1 VTSPILP
8 DVVDEARRLL
18 AAAEDEGLRLRLIGG
33 AAVRLHVEGELNP
46 VFAREIRDIDV
57 VTGKGDGRRAG
68 SFLEAQ
74 GYVANRT
81 FNAMHGARRMLFY
94 DEANSRQLDVFVHT
108 FEMCHVL
115 PLGESLEPGTLSV
128 PLADLLLTKLQIV
141 ALNAKDRSDAYA
153 VLLEHEV
160 GPGDAERIDAERIA
174 ALCARDWGLYRTLQ
188 INYER
193 LLAGLPESGLD
204 EADQQ
209 LIAARVQAIS
219 AATEAAPKSVK
230 WKARARVGD
239 RVRWY
244 EEPDE
249 VDPGGY

>member
-1 VTSPILP
+1 VSPKGERAGL
-8 DVVDEARRLL
+8 LL
-18 AAAEDEGLRLRLIGG
+18 AAAGERGVPLAALGGVAIERLCPSARPGG
-33 AAVRLHVEGELNP
+33 RW
-46 VFAREIRDIDV
+46 ARELADIDV
-57 VTGKGDGRRAG
+57 ATTLKAKPEADRVITGQGFIPDEDFNRVNGSVRLRYADADG
-68 SFLEAQ
+68 S
-74 GYVANRT
+74 
-81 FNAMHGARRMLFY
+81 H
-94 DEANSRQLDVFVHT
+94 LDVFVD
-108 FEMCHVL
+108 ELRLCHVVDWKRELAAGQDTL
-115 PLGESLEPGTLSV
+115 PLP
-128 PLADLLLTKLQIV
+128 ALLLTKLQIV

-160 GPGDAERIDAERIA
+160 GPGDAERIDAERISV
-174 ALCARDWGLYRTLQ
+174 LCARDWGLYRTLQ